1 MPATAASRP
10 TVVLT
15 LAEAKAAPL
24 RSVGVEAGVVEVPVL
39 LPEGVVAELGAPV
52 PVLGLDSV
60 WPNVLE
66 EPVETDNGAVELAEL
81 LPATPVP
88 VAEPLL
94 VLLATAVAVEA
105 PIENEGDSE

>member
-10 TVVLT
+10 TAVLT

-52 PVLGLDSV
+52 PVLELDSV

-66 EPVETDNGAVELAEL
+66 EPVETDNGALGMLTSVLARYS
-81 LPATPVP
+81 
-88 VAEPLL
+88 
-94 VLLATAVAVEA
+94 
-105 PIENEGDSE
+105 EGKYQRGTS